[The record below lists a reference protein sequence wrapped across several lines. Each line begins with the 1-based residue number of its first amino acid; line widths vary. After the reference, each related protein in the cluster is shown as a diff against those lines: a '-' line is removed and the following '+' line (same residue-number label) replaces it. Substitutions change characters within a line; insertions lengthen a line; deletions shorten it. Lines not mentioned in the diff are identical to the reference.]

1 MSRPLFCFLCAI
13 LGAGCATA
21 MSPELRIAVTVQSF
35 IKSADD
41 FTSRRRAIAKTRQQL
56 INETDASAARQRDE
70 AANALAAWRI
80 AGETESVRI
89 YTTIVAE
96 SAASGA
102 TTEAYDQLLAKQ
114 AAALEGADTQVKL
127 ELGKLGD
134 TVSALTAL
142 GSQGSFMDRAKLYL
156 EYLKT
161 TKAHVDALESQVSA
175 TGSRVGA
182 QPSR

>member
-1 MSRPLFCFLCAI
+1 MSRALLLCAV
-13 LGAGCATA
+13 LGAGCATT
-21 MSPELRIAVTVQSF
+21 MSPELRIAGTIQSF
-35 IKSADD
+35 KSADD

-70 AANALAAWRI
+70 AANVLAAWRI

-89 YTTIVAE
+89 YTAILVE

-102 TTEAYDQLLAKQ
+102 STEAYDELLVKQ
-114 AAALEGADTQVKL
+114 AAALAGADTQVKF

-134 TVSALTAL
+134 AVSTLTAL
-142 GSQGSFMDRAKLYL
+142 GSQGSFVDRAKLYL

-161 TKAHVDALESQVSA
+161 TKAYVDVLESQVS
-175 TGSRVGA
+175 TTSSRIGA
-182 QPSR
+182 QPSP